1 MGGGGK
7 SPSVPNIETR
17 SIGDIYNSAT
27 AASIES
33 LPKLV
38 GAYQQ
43 YGPQYLQAARSMQQ
57 QFMPEQF
64 SVMQGVSG
72 DLTQA
77 LSFIGDS
84 QTSGGTGL
92 PASLTTQFQ
101 NNIRSA
107 QAARGNAFG
116 PASSLTEAQYLG
128 QNAETYRHNVISEA
142 NQFLGISPALNPT
155 STLSLSSLGLSPAS
169 PGELASLDA
178 QVLEPLRLNNQW
190 DVYNA
195 QVDKWSRQQAARNA
209 QWQAAGQAASTAA
222 LMFL

>member
-27 AASIES
+27 AASIEN
-33 LPKLV
+33 LPKLIS
-38 GAYQQ
+38 AYQQ
-43 YGPQYLQAARSMQQ
+43 YGPQYMQAQRSILQQGN
-57 QFMPEQF
+57 PEQW
-64 SVMQGVSG
+64 GVYAQQASN
-72 DLTQA
+72 LTDA
-77 LSFIGDS
+77 LKFIGDAGM
-84 QTSGGTGL
+84 SGTTGL

-107 QAARGNAFG
+107 QAARGNAFS

-128 QNAETYRHNVISEA
+128 QNAEAYRQNVTNEA
-142 NQFLGISPALNPT
+142 NQFLQVAPTVSPTASMGT
-155 STLSLSSLGLSPAS
+155 LGLTPTD
-169 PGELASLDA
+169 PGTLAQTDA
-178 QVLEPLRLNNQW
+178 NALEPLRVNNAW

-195 QVDKWSRQQAARNA
+195 QVDAWSRKQAAINSRNQA
-209 QWQAAGQAASTAA
+209 IGQAAGAAAT